1 MSESTSRALV
11 ARPSLKYGW
20 IIPPVLVL
28 ALIGV
33 GVTSL
38 GVPDQRQI
46 QLVAIYTLIVV
57 GLNLS
62 FGYGGELAFG
72 QVAIFAAGAYSTAI
86 LNSRGYTDLLLA
98 SAVAI
103 VVAAVVGLASGI
115 PGLRLSHMTLAL
127 TSFFLVLVIP
137 NVLVIFEEYT
147 GGATG
152 LSGILFPSVMGKT
165 LDSDGF
171 FVFVILACFV
181 GIVCIRNL
189 VLSHHGEALTVLRE
203 SPLLAESLGLSVYRL
218 RVLAYV
224 VGGLPAGVAGV
235 LWAYLSGFLY
245 PQTFILST
253 AIAILAASVVGG
265 SRSIYGAAVGSALLV
280 FGPLQASAA
289 LEYSL
294 LVYGAFLVVVGVVA
308 RAGLAGFGRTLVSRT
323 LRRLP
328 AKLTQPGEALDEHH
342 ELSGSHGERLVVKE
356 VTKSFGG
363 LQALRGVNLTAEP
376 GQITAILGANGA
388 GKSTLLNTVSCFVR
402 ADSGTVLVGDAEV
415 QSLRPHRA
423 ARLGIGRTFQTPL
436 IPEELTALDV
446 VRTGRLHMP
455 KPGPVA
461 TLLRLPKFRRVR
473 RTDTQAALEALAF
486 AGLLPHADQG
496 ARSLP
501 LGTRRLL
508 EVVRA
513 FAGQPSVVLLDEPAA
528 GLDDTGLRDLA
539 ELLIRFRDAG
549 ATVVLVEHNVPF
561 VLGFADAVHVMGLG
575 KVIASGTPDEI
586 RNDPEVIASY
596 LGNRTVSVPAT
607 ETTGALLADG
617 SEHV

>member
-1 MSESTSRALV
+1 MSESTSRAVV

-20 IIPPVLVL
+20 IIPPIL
-28 ALIGV
+28 ALTLIVLGP
-33 GVTSL
+33 TSL
-38 GVPDQRQI
+38 GMPDQQQI
-46 QLVAIYTLIVV
+46 QLVAIYTLIVL

-72 QVAIFAAGAYSTAI
+72 QLAIFAAGAYSTAI
-86 LNSRGYTDLLLA
+86 LHSHGHTDLLLA
-98 SAVAI
+98 SVVAI
-103 VVAAVVGLASGI
+103 AAGAVVGLASGI
-115 PGLRLSHMTLAL
+115 PGLRLSHYTLAL

-137 NVLVIFEEYT
+137 DVLAIFENYT
-147 GGATG
+147 GGQTG
-152 LSGILFPSVMGKT
+152 LSGIIYPTVMGKT
-165 LDSDGF
+165 LDSNGF
-171 FVFVILACFV
+171 FVFVIVTCFV

-218 RVLAYV
+218 RILAYV

-235 LWAYLSGFLY
+235 LWGYLSGFVY
-245 PQTFILST
+245 PETFLLST

-265 SRSIYGAAVGSALLV
+265 SRSIYGAVVGSALLIY
-280 FGPLQASAA
+280 GPLQASAA
-289 LEYSL
+289 QEYSL
-294 LVYGAFLVVVGVVA
+294 LLYGAFLVVVGVVA
-308 RAGLAGFGRTLVSRT
+308 RAGLAGFGRTVVSRT

-328 AKLTQPGEALDEHH
+328 AKLTQPGEVLGERH
-342 ELSGSHGERLVVKE
+342 ELAGSQGERLIVE
-356 VTKSFGG
+356 GVTKAFGG

-402 ADSGTVLVGDAEV
+402 ADSGTIVVGDSEI
-415 QSLRPHRA
+415 QRLRPHRA

-436 IPEELTALDV
+436 IPEEMTALEV
-446 VRTGRLHMP
+446 VRTGRLHMR
-455 KPGPVA
+455 KAGPLA
-461 TLLRLPKFRRVR
+461 TLLRLPKFRRIR
-473 RTDTQAALEALAF
+473 RTDTQAALEVLAF
-486 AGLLPHADQG
+486 AGLLPHADQE

-607 ETTGALLADG
+607 ESTGALLADG

>member
-1 MSESTSRALV
+1 MSDSTSRAV
-11 ARPSLKYGW
+11 VSRPSLKYGW
-20 IIPPVLVL
+20 IIPPILAL
-28 ALIGV
+28 ALICV
-33 GVTSL
+33 GLTIL
-38 GVPDQRQI
+38 GVADQRDI
-46 QLVAIYTLIVV
+46 QLVAVYTLIVL

-86 LNSRGYTDLLLA
+86 LHAHGHTDLLLA
-98 SAVAI
+98 GVVALA
-103 VVAAVVGLASGI
+103 VAAVVGLVSGI
-115 PGLRLSHMTLAL
+115 PGLRLSHWTLAL
-127 TSFFLVLVIP
+127 TSLFLVLVVP
-137 NVLVIFEEYT
+137 AVLVIFEEYT
-147 GGATG
+147 GGQTG
-152 LSGILFPSVMGKT
+152 LSGILFPSVLGRT
-165 LDSDGF
+165 LDNDEF
-171 FVFVILACFV
+171 FIFVIATCFV

-189 VLSHHGEALTVLRE
+189 ILSHHGEALTVLRE
-203 SPLLAESLGLSVYRL
+203 SPLLAESLGLSAYRL
-218 RVLAYV
+218 RILAYV

-245 PQTFILST
+245 PQTFVLST

-265 SRSIYGAAVGSALLV
+265 ARSIYGAAIGSALLI

-289 LEYSL
+289 QEYSL
-294 LVYGAFLVVVGVVA
+294 LLYGAFLVVVGVAA
-308 RAGLAGFGRTLVSRT
+308 RAGLAGLGRTVVSRT

-328 AKLTQPGEALDEHH
+328 AAFTQPREALDEHH
-342 ELSGSHGERLVVKE
+342 DLLGSHGERLVVEE

-363 LQALRGVNLTAEP
+363 NRALQGVNLTAEP

-402 ADSGTVLVGDAEV
+402 ADSGRIAVGDT
-415 QSLRPHRA
+415 QIQGLRPHRA

-436 IPEELTALDV
+436 IPEEMTALEV

-455 KPGPVA
+455 QAGPVA

-473 RTDTQAALEALAF
+473 RADTQAALAALAF
-486 AGLLPHADQG
+486 AGLLEHADQE

-528 GLDDTGLRDLA
+528 GLDDDGLRDLA
-539 ELLIRFRDAG
+539 ELLTRFRDAG

-561 VLGFADAVHVMGLG
+561 VLGFADTVHVMGLG
-575 KVIASGTPDEI
+575 KVIASGEPEEV
-586 RNDPEVIASY
+586 RNAPEVIASY
-596 LGNRTVSVPAT
+596 LGKRHSAPSARS
-607 ETTGALLADG
+607 ADDSRAG
-617 SEHV
+617 ESDHA